1 MKRKPLINENGE
13 VRELTK
19 EDMKLFKSTSEVLP
33 KDLLKVLP
41 KRGRPAKSRPK
52 KSTTIRLDSDVMDFF
67 KGHGKGWQTEIN
79 KILLEYVK
87 SHRAA

>member
-19 EDMKLFKSTSEVLP
+19 EDMKLFKPSSEVLP
-33 KDLLKVLP
+33 KGLLKTLP
-41 KRGRPAKSRPK
+41 KRGRPAKSNPK
-52 KSTTIRLDSDVMDFF
+52 KSTTIRLDPEVMDFF
-67 KGHGKGWQTEIN
+67 KGHGKGWQTVIN
-79 KILLEYVK
+79 EVLLEYVK